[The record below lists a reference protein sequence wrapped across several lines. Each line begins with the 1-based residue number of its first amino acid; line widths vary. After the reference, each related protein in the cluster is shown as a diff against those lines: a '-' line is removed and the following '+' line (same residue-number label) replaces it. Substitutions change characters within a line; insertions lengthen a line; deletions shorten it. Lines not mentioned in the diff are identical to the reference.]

1 MSKKVKTQI
10 IGYLVCA
17 AVGAGMAVWYAFA
30 NGIRTAEPA
39 AEKYRILCDAFTI
52 PGIVLLSVALLV
64 LFSTMNAYDGIVF
77 LLRNLRRSLIPG
89 GRTKYP
95 HETYYEFIE
104 SRKGRDKVRGYGF
117 IAVTGALFMAAA
129 AVFLIL
135 FFKAYNAGI

>member
-1 MSKKVKTQI
+1 MSKKVKKL

-30 NGIRTAEPA
+30 NGIKTAEPLS
-39 AEKYRILCDAFTI
+39 EKYRILCDAFTI
-52 PGIVLLSVALLV
+52 PGIALLSVALLV
-64 LFSTMNAYDGIVF
+64 LFSTMNAYDGIAF

-104 SRKGRDKVRGYGF
+104 KRKERDKVKGYGF
-117 IAVTGALFMAAA
+117 IAVTGAVFMAAA